1 VSSTRHPYACHS
13 ADHVT
18 SRRSLL
24 KGGIAGAFAAAASG
38 GAFGPLGLGSLVRPA
53 FAADLAKKKRQV
65 LFIWMDGG
73 ISQLE
78 SWDPKPGMQFGG
90 PFRSIPTSIPGIR
103 FSELLPHTAKQAHRL
118 AVVRGM
124 HTQDDAHSSGVARI
138 ERGDPKN
145 RGVDYPYLGAAVTH
159 FLGSANPKL
168 PPYIWIKPYN
178 GGFKHQD
185 GGFLGA
191 KYGCLALGDGKPPE
205 NLLRNPA
212 IPADVDAARNE
223 LRRRA
228 NERFARGRSTAEND
242 ANTYA
247 YDMAGQIMARKEL
260 FDPSQYS
267 QRDIE
272 RYGRHDLGRH
282 LLQARHLIE
291 AGVTFVKVTS
301 YHWDTHGDN
310 FNLSNCL
317 VPQFDQP
324 FAALIEDL
332 HASGLAEHVLVI
344 AMSEFGR
351 TPRINGHV
359 GRDHWPEA
367 WSVAMSGS
375 GLQQGAVIGKTND
388 KGTWVTEDEYDVGH
402 LFHTW
407 FKALGVDSHK
417 IEYDNNGQPLP
428 VANEETSAIEKILA

>member
-1 VSSTRHPYACHS
+1 VNPRHPHACGS
-13 ADHVT
+13 ADHLL
-18 SRRSLL
+18 SRRSVLRA
-24 KGGIAGAFAAAASG
+24 GTAGAFAAAASG
-38 GAFGPLGLGSLVRPA
+38 GAFGPIGLGAATRPA
-53 FAADLAKKKRQV
+53 FAADLKGKKKQV
-65 LFIWMDGG
+65 LFIWLDGG

-78 SWDPKPGMQFGG
+78 SWDPKPGTQFGG
-90 PFRSIPTSIPGIR
+90 PFRSIPTSVPGVR
-103 FSELLPHTAKQAHRL
+103 FCELMEHSARQAHRL
-118 AVVRGM
+118 AIVRGM
-124 HTQDDAHSSGVARI
+124 HTQDDAHSSGVTRI

-145 RGVDYPYLGAAVTH
+145 RGVNYPYLGAAVSH

-168 PPYIWIKPYN
+168 PPYVWIKPYR
-178 GGFKHQD
+178 GGFKHED

-191 KYGCLALGDGKPPE
+191 KYGSLALGDGKPPE

-212 IPADVDAARNE
+212 ISPEVDAARNE
-223 LRRRA
+223 LRRKA
-228 NERFARGRSTAEND
+228 NERFARGRAKTEND

-247 YDMAGQIMARKEL
+247 YDMAAQLMARQEL
-260 FDPSQYS
+260 FDDSRYA
-267 QRDIE
+267 QRDLD

-310 FNLSNCL
+310 FNLHQCL
-317 VPQFDQP
+317 VPQFDKP

-332 HASGLAEHVLVI
+332 YASGLHEHVLVI

-359 GRDHWPEA
+359 GRDHWPQA
-367 WSVAMSGS
+367 WSVAMAGC
-375 GLQQGAVIGKTND
+375 GLQQGAVVGKTND
-388 KGTWVTEDEYDVGH
+388 KGTWVTEDEVDVGH

-407 FKALGVDSHK
+407 FRALGVDLSHR
-417 IEYDNNGQPLP
+417 EYDNNGQPLP
-428 VANEETSAIEKILA
+428 VANEDTAAIAKLLA